1 VTGPGMDAH
10 FYSEGAGTL
19 AEVAVPPDDVAAIG
33 RLVQGPF
40 DGHVLGDLSHLLRP
54 DPNRKGPAGYRRALR
69 QQVSAEVLALITR
82 WAAGI
87 LAA

>member
-1 VTGPGMDAH
+1 MT
-10 FYSEGAGTL
+10 
-19 AEVAVPPDDVAAIG
+19 AIG

-54 DPNRKGPAGYRRALR
+54 DPDGKGPVGYRRALR
-69 QQVSAEVLALITR
+69 QPVSPEALALVTS